1 MIRRFCKAS
10 AHEKDMRRFI
20 INLEKDYLAFVF
32 LAVGI
37 LLVAFPEQFSKIS
50 PYVLG
55 IALILQGIA
64 VVILAFRFKDPFQGP
79 GKAVIYF
86 VMGLTI
92 MMLGSGALGIIGVIW
107 AVFALIEVSKEIDR
121 MWKEKKFSAVCLI
134 SSVISIGLA
143 ALLMTDPF
151 KHFVVHV
158 RILGLEIITSCI
170 ARRADSI
177 RNSAEDASYP

>member
-1 MIRRFCKAS
+1 
-10 AHEKDMRRFI
+10 
-20 INLEKDYLAFVF
+20 
-32 LAVGI
+32 
-37 LLVAFPEQFSKIS
+37 
-50 PYVLG
+50 
-55 IALILQGIA
+55 
-64 VVILAFRFKDPFQGP
+64 
-79 GKAVIYF
+79 
-86 VMGLTI
+86 
-92 MMLGSGALGIIGVIW
+92 
-107 AVFALIEVSKEIDR
+107 